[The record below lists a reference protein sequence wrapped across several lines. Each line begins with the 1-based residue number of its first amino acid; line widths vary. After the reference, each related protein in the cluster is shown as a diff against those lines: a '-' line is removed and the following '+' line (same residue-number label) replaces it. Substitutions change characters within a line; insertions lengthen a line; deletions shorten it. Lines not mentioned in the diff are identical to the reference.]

1 MNNDISVVLNCYKR
15 PHTIKMQ
22 YEAITNQTLQPK
34 NIFIWQNKGDY
45 ENFKPLDLEVANN
58 CATAVSNANFGVWS
72 RFAYALNCRTKYVC
86 VFDDD
91 TIPGKKWLENCY
103 NTIQEHEGLLGT
115 IGVIF
120 QDLDYINFKRHGW
133 DQPNE
138 KTEKVDIVGH
148 SWFFKREWLGA
159 YWREGEMP
167 LHYLSG
173 EDIHFSYALQKYLN
187 INTYVPPHPVND
199 QEMWGSYSKELAWK
213 LGTESVAISRNYHMS
228 QFGSNLVHYKN
239 KGFKYINN
247 L

>member
-1 MNNDISVVLNCYKR
+1 MSNNDISVVLNCFKR

-22 YEAITNQTLQPK
+22 YDAIADQTIQPK

-45 ENFKPLDLEVANN
+45 ENFKPLDLGVANN
-58 CATAVSNANFGVWS
+58 CATAISNANFGVWA

-103 NTIQEHEGLLGT
+103 NTIQEYEGLLGT

-120 QDLDYINFKRHGW
+120 NDLEYRNYNRIGW
-133 DQPNE
+133 DNPNE
-138 KTEKVDIVGH
+138 KTQKVDIVGH

-159 YWREGEMP
+159 YWREAELP

-173 EDIHFSYALQKYLN
+173 EDVHFSYAIQKYLN
-187 INTYVPPHPVND
+187 LNTYVPPHPIND
-199 QEMWGSYSKELAWK
+199 AEMWGSKKDLAWK
-213 LGTESVAISRNYHMS
+213 LGVDAVGISCNYHS
-228 QFGSNLVHYKN
+228 SHFGTNLVHYKN

>member
-1 MNNDISVVLNCYKR
+1 MNNEISVVLNCYKR
-15 PHTIKMQ
+15 PHTLAMQ
-22 YEAITNQTLQPK
+22 YEAIVNQTIQPK

-45 ENFKPLDLEVANN
+45 ENFQSFDNNIAYN
-58 CATAVSNANFGVWS
+58 CATAISNANFGVWA

-103 NTIQEHEGLLGT
+103 NTIQEYEGLLGT

-120 QDLDYINFKRHGW
+120 NDLDYKYYNRVGW
-133 DQPNE
+133 DNPNE

-173 EDIHFSYALQKYLN
+173 EDVHFSYVLQKYLN
-187 INTYVPPHPVND
+187 LNTYVPPHPIND
-199 QEMWGSYSKELAWK
+199 KEMWGSQKDLAYK
-213 LGTESVAISRNYHMS
+213 LGVDAVGISCNYHGS